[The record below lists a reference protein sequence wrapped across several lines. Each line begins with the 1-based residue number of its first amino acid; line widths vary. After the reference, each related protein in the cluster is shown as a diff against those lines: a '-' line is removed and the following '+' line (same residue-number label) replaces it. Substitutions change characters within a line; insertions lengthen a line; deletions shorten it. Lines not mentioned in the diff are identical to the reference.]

1 MAANAGAIDHVL
13 PVVGQTQIDQCL
25 QKGIPDTLF
34 GPATEAHIDGVPLAV
49 SLMHVAPGTA
59 DPQHVKHSIEKKPVI
74 ARGPRPTAALRRQ
87 QRPDQFPLRIRQIPA
102 THDCSSK
109 SSLES
114 EQGRFGNPF
123 CQHGLGEA
131 VKEAYSDLFTITKN
145 PTKSDREKISGKF
158 KSTFNLS
165 DLQAER
171 CANTFL
177 ALTELSDL
185 NATSTSPQQQA
196 SNDIPLP
203 TNTKEAESSNGR
215 VIGLKYDIAIHL
227 PATKDIEVY
236 NAIFKSLKEHLVD

>member
-1 MAANAGAIDHVL
+1 MALINRPTQVHQQL
-13 PVVGQTQIDQCL
+13 P
-25 QKGIPDTLF
+25 KFFNTLR
-34 GPATEAHIDGVPLAV
+34 E
-49 SLMHVAPGTA
+49 GTA
-59 DPQHVKHSIEKKPVI
+59 PDKFTQQYLVDIGFGSSNYRVLIPLLKDLGFLTADGS
-74 ARGPRPTAALRRQ
+74 PTERYKSYL
-87 QRPDQFPLRIRQIPA
+87 D
-102 THDCSSK
+102 SSR
-109 SSLES
+109 S
-114 EQGRFGNPF
+114 RTV
-123 CQHGLGEA
+123 LGEA